1 MSTRISSVHIP
12 DLAAHLPVFPKVV
25 LELLDYLREESLS
38 VHHLV
43 LIARNDPI
51 VSAAVLS
58 SANRL
63 RRMHALADS
72 ADLFAAASMIGLDKI
87 RQIIITVGLNRFIS
101 QARGQAFYEH
111 SLAVGIIAHELALL
125 SKAVSPNEAYVAGI
139 LHDVGQLVFY
149 VHDAAKYSDIRQ
161 QANLAGELL
170 RLEVEAFGL
179 DHCQAGVLLGSYWQL
194 PKDIM
199 RATGGHHD
207 NGINCDSGLQAIVML
222 AESLSRAM
230 DLPASPH
237 NRVTSINHSALAL
250 LHLDWHSPGM
260 ADCFG
265 RSRTRFEFARR
276 MGSGISTNSRKGTQ

>member
-1 MSTRISSVHIP
+1 MSTRISSTHIP
-12 DLAAHLPVFPKVV
+12 DLAARLPVFPKVV

-38 VHHLV
+38 LHNLA

-63 RRMHALADS
+63 RRMHALSDS

-101 QARGQAFYEH
+101 QGRGRFFYEH
-111 SLAVGIIAHELALL
+111 SLAVGIVAHELALL
-125 SKAVSPNEAYVAGI
+125 SKVVAPNEAYIAGI

-170 RLEVEAFGL
+170 QLEVDAFGL
-179 DHCQAGVLLGSYWQL
+179 NHCQVGMLLASYWQL

-199 RATGGHHD
+199 RAMGGHHD
-207 NGINCDSGLQAIVML
+207 DALDCADGLQAIVML
-222 AESLSRAM
+222 AESVSRAM
-230 DLPASPH
+230 DLPFSPH
-237 NRVTSINHSALAL
+237 NRVTSINHSALAI

-260 ADCFG
+260 SDCFG
-265 RSRTRFEFARR
+265 RCRTRFEFARR
-276 MGSGISTNSRKGTQ
+276 IGSGISMNSSKGVQ